1 MDLVQCLGSIIKLP
15 ERLLNHYRFGQNVLL
30 DVFDNVPSLLTTN
43 TIKSVGGRLLG
54 NLNTYFQACFSCFF
68 FLDNQDIV

>member
-15 ERLLNHYRFGQNVLL
+15 EILLTQYRFGENVLL
-30 DVFDNVPSLLTTN
+30 SVFDNVLSLLTTN

-54 NLNTYFQACFSCFF
+54 SLNTYFQACFSCFS